1 MVAVKMKR
9 LTRAGSSM
17 SSTKRDVID
26 ALLSAFALTPTWAF
40 QVQLFGSPLSWVLV
54 PLSSIRLAQH
64 LRPAL
69 SSMPIGKNFPF
80 FHLLGLPQN
89 A

>member
-1 MVAVKMKR
+1 LFLKYPNYTHQRVAERIRVDPN
-9 LTRAGSSM
+9 LGFHA
-17 SSTKRDVID
+17 RDCFSI
-26 ALLSAFALTPTWAF
+26 
-40 QVQLFGSPLSWVLV
+40 PLSFVLA
-54 PLSSIRLAQH
+54 PFSSIRPAQH

-69 SSMPIGKNFPF
+69 SSMPIGKNLPF